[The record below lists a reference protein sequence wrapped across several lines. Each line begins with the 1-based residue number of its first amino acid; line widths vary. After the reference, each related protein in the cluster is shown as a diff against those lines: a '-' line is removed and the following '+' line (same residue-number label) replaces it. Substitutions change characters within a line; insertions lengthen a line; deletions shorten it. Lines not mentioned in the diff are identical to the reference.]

1 MGDVKAVAEP
11 HLVSHR
17 LAKERLAS
25 LLSLDDV
32 QAESR
37 RRLPKAIYEYVA
49 SGSEDEQTLW
59 ENRQG
64 FKRLLIWPR
73 VMKDVSTIDMRCALL
88 TFSLNL
94 EQLALFFW
102 CCRCFSSLRLNR
114 YPQPRPLRGLAA
126 GQHAGLHRP
135 RRRALPRGQG
145 GRGGDGAGGA
155 EGR

>member
-25 LLSLDDV
+25 LISLDDV

-73 VMKDVSTIDMRCALL
+73 VMKDVSTIDTRCALPSIESKAASAAL
-88 TFSLNL
+88 SLY
-94 EQLALFFW
+94 
-102 CCRCFSSLRLNR
+102 LNR
-114 YPQPRPLRGLAA
+114 YLQPRALRGLAA
-126 GQHAGLHRP
+126 GQHAGLHLP